1 MSAASQTQGGDTSIN
16 DMSTS
21 GVSVLSPSQVI
32 DSLEKAV
39 ENAKIRG
46 DLKSYESFVEDV
58 VDAGI
63 KYQIRLCP
71 ALAQKHKERAP
82 TPNIAPDAS
91 NITAVVQT
99 ITQTDPFLPPFN
111 SLHIGEMR
119 DVLEEDSVEGYNVLL
134 NKFALVKGH
143 FLLVTK
149 EYESQAHPL
158 TPSQLVQTYLLL
170 LAAHTRNRP
179 FFAFFNCGILSGA
192 SQPHKHIQ
200 FFPGQAPIERLAKA
214 AKVENEGM
222 SLAHLLFLNS
232 HSRRISSDWTRMSFL
247 LLKPF
252 VDGSSTAESSDEA
265 REAVDRLSAELAM
278 SFMAILDEMYQT
290 IRVHAHH
297 STTDTNSSAGNGAN
311 LEVASAFEGGGPST
325 PSYNVVMTLEHIYLF
340 PRTAEKYTPTSSS
353 SNLTLSINSLGFA
366 GMLLVKSEEERALV
380 KEIGITS
387 ILRRVGMEPLKEEDN
402 KGCDDVFAD
411 LA

>member
-214 AKVENEGM
+214 AKVENEARPFA
-222 SLAHLLFLNS
+222 LPQLPFAAHIKRLDKNVLSAAEAL
-232 HSRRISSDWTRMSFL
+232 
-247 LLKPF
+247 